1 MAQDVGE
8 EVIDYYAIL
17 GISEHSTSDQ
27 VRLAWKDAARR
38 HHPDRGGD
46 PALFAQLSDAHECLS
61 DPKKRA
67 AYDLAFRAL
76 SSMRCACGK
85 AKLPG
90 SDCCTWCSLRQ
101 AQDVDEQKARA
112 RAQARREKVSN
123 LKAWFRGEPR
133 EDRPPSPQASSP
145 PPPKAPPPPP
155 RQAPPPPSSPPPRS
169 RPARRQEVP
178 RVKVPSPEEILDSI
192 LADVA
197 VASGVR
203 DAGLDLDV
211 RLQVDPK
218 TGKVRLSGKS
228 VDAINGIRENIEIAS
243 EMLQAAQRFMGKT

>member
-1 MAQDVGE
+1 MGE

-145 PPPKAPPPPP
+145 PPSKAPPPPP

>member
-1 MAQDVGE
+1 MGE

-17 GISEHSTSDQ
+17 GISEHSTPDQ

-46 PALFAQLSDAHECLS
+46 PAFFAQLSDAHECLS

-76 SSMRCACGK
+76 SSMRCTCGK

-133 EDRPPSPQASSP
+133 EDRPPSSQASSP

-155 RQAPPPPSSPPPRS
+155 RQAPPSPSSPPPRS
-169 RPARRQEVP
+169 RPARRQEAP

-243 EMLQAAQRFMGKT
+243 EMLQAAQRFMGKP